1 LTAVFDHSILT
12 SAYEKRAYTMNTQKV
27 AITVPKDLI
36 VIVDE
41 ISRLKGISRSKF
53 ISRVLSEK
61 VQDEKD
67 QQLSE
72 VYNRIFSDDAIRKEQ
87 LDTAEWFE
95 GSGHNEGQGW

>member
-1 LTAVFDHSILT
+1 
-12 SAYEKRAYTMNTQKV
+12 MNTQKV

-36 VIVDE
+36 AIVDK

-53 ISRVLSEK
+53 ISRLISEK

-67 QQLSE
+67 QQLRE
-72 VYNRIFSDDAIRKEQ
+72 AYNRVFSDDAIRKEQ

-95 GSGHNEGQGW
+95 GSGNSEGQGW